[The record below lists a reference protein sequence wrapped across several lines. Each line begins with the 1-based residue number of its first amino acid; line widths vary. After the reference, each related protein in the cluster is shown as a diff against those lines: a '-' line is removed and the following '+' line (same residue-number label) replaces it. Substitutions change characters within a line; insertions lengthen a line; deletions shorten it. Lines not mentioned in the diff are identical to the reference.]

1 MYTNRCIRLSGVT
14 GATQIKYI
22 YLVDCPGI
30 LHPTDNTY
38 TVCFVVLCEQVWQYV
53 TLMKR
58 IYLVDCPGIVYPTG
72 ATRADSVLKGVVS
85 VQLGLP
91 PLSLP
96 RCCWQPFPTA
106 SNISIALH
114 GCFSFSVIHIS
125 VWDVPFGFF
134 SFSLFEVACL
144 LR

>member
-1 MYTNRCIRLSGVT
+1 MRQVVGCNSCNTDKVYQPGRLPRHRVPHR
-14 GATQIKYI
+14 Y
-22 YLVDCPGI
+22 
-30 LHPTDNTY
+30 TY

-91 PLSLP
+91 PLPLP
-96 RCCWQPFPTA
+96 HCCWRPFPAA

-125 VWDVPFGFF
+125 VWDVPFGVFL
-134 SFSLFEVACL
+134 SHYLKLHAY
-144 LR
+144 

>member
-1 MYTNRCIRLSGVT
+1 MYTNRCVRWSGVT
-14 GATQIKYI
+14 FATQIKCI
-22 YLVDCPGI
+22 YLVVCPGI
-30 LHPTDNTY
+30 VYPTHTY
-38 TVCFVVLCEQVWQYV
+38 TMCFVVLCQQVWQYV

-85 VQLGLP
+85 VHLGLP
-91 PLSLP
+91 PLPLP
-96 RCCWQPFPTA
+96 HYCWLAFPRA

-125 VWDVPFGFF
+125 VWDVPSGFF
-134 SFSLFEVACL
+134 LFHYLKLHAY
-144 LR
+144 